1 MHESLQELIAR
12 EWPDCEEVEVKDF
25 AIIAGGYSRETYRF
39 DAHVKRGGKW
49 EAVPLILRKDPP
61 AAAAI
66 LFTSRQ
72 MEHDLLKAVRQ
83 HTNIPVSDSYF
94 AVMDAGVLGER
105 AMVIERVKGC
115 GEPSLLFHGGANED
129 QAESVATHL
138 CELIAELHLTDMSK
152 LNPDGALNDPRNEG
166 IDVSSWERYMDTATD
181 YYVRSYRKLAFSPL
195 PTFYD
200 GYLHLRRNRPRPT
213 KLVVTHGDFNPSN
226 FLYED
231 GQVTALI
238 DWENAHVGDP
248 REDLGWLM
256 LMDTLSNTNIF
267 GSVKKEGG
275 FIPYYN
281 KLTGADVTPEEVGYF
296 SLFTAGNIGVPVGS
310 AAKRRFDRECEELQL
325 MYMSQPFSA
334 ASMVFATLL
343 GYPLPT
349 APADGAAAPGGN

>member
-1 MHESLQELIAR
+1 MHDSLQELLAR
-12 EWPDCEEVEVKDF
+12 EWPDCESVEVKEF

-49 EAVPLILRKDPP
+49 DAVPLILRKDPP
-61 AAAAI
+61 PAAAI

-72 MEHDLLKAVRQ
+72 TEHDLLKAVAR

-94 AVMDAGVLGER
+94 AVMDPGVLGER
-105 AMVIERVKGC
+105 AMVIERVRGS
-115 GEPSLLFHGGANED
+115 GEPSLLFHGGPNED

-138 CELIAELHLTDMSK
+138 CELIAELHLTPMEQ
-152 LNPDGALNDPRNEG
+152 LNPDGALNDPRDES
-166 IDVSSWERYMDTATD
+166 IDVSSWERYMDTATA
-181 YYVRSYRKLAFSPL
+181 YYVRSYKKLAFSPL

-200 GYLHLRRNRPRPT
+200 GYLHLRRNRPRPMP
-213 KLVVTHGDFNPSN
+213 LVVTHGDFNPSN
-226 FLYED
+226 FLYEN
-231 GQVTALI
+231 GRVTALI

-281 KLTGADVTPEEVGYF
+281 KLTGFDVTPEDVGYF

-334 ASMVFATLL
+334 ASMIFATLL
-343 GYPLPT
+343 GYPLPG
-349 APADGAAAPGGN
+349 AEAAAAAEGGN